1 MNETLNS
8 ALSISAVERETG
20 LSKDVLRKWETRYGF
35 PNPLRDSLG
44 ERAYPIPQ
52 VDRLRLIKRLMDA
65 GMRPSRL
72 VNESDETL
80 NALAQASQSP
90 QVGAEHEDVEKLTLD
105 KLRQQDPIGLRN
117 LLYRELMRQGIQNF
131 VQDTLTPLNNAVG
144 EAWACGE
151 LGVHE
156 EHVYT
161 EAVQWLLRETIAKL
175 SNNQGRP
182 RVLMTTLPDEQHG
195 LGLLMLA
202 SVLSLRGAYCISL
215 GTQTP
220 VQDIVEAARAHHADV
235 VALSFS
241 NAYPQRRILPA
252 LEELRQRLGG
262 EIAVW
267 AGGTG
272 CARLHPASGSDIQ
285 LMPDIE
291 QTMAA
296 LTNWQNTHQNEAEA
310 G

>member
-1 MNETLNS
+1 MNQPPNS

-35 PNPLRDSLG
+35 PSPLRDSLG
-44 ERAYPIPQ
+44 ERAYPLPQ

-72 VNESDETL
+72 VNESDENL
-80 NALAQASQSP
+80 NALALASQSP
-90 QVGAEHEDVEKLTLD
+90 QISSKDGDVETLTLD
-105 KLRQQDPIGLRN
+105 KLRKQDPSGLRQ
-117 LLYRELMRQGIQNF
+117 LLYRELMRQGIQCF
-131 VQDTLTPLNNAVG
+131 VQDTLVPLNHAIG

-151 LGVHE
+151 LSIHE
-156 EHVYT
+156 EHVYS
-161 EAVQWLLRETIAKL
+161 EAVQGLLRETIAKL
-175 SNNQGRP
+175 SDSQGRP
-182 RVLMTTLPDEQHG
+182 RVLMTTLPEEQHG

-202 SVLSLRGAYCISL
+202 AVLSLRGAYCISL

-220 VQDIVEAARAHHADV
+220 VQDIVEAAEAHRADV

-252 LEELRQRLGG
+252 LEELRQRLDG
-262 EIAVW
+262 EVKVW
-267 AGGTG
+267 AGGAG
-272 CARLHPASGSDIQ
+272 CARLHTVPVNNIQ
-285 LMPDIE
+285 LLADLE
-291 QTMAA
+291 QTLTAMSSWQSAHQTEA
-296 LTNWQNTHQNEAEA
+296 LA

>member
-1 MNETLNS
+1 MNQPPNS

-35 PNPLRDSLG
+35 PSPLRDSLG
-44 ERAYPIPQ
+44 ERAYPLPQ

-72 VNESDETL
+72 VNESDENL
-80 NALAQASQSP
+80 NALALASQSP
-90 QVGAEHEDVEKLTLD
+90 QISSKDGDVEKLTLE
-105 KLRQQDPIGLRN
+105 KLRKQDPSGLRQ
-117 LLYRELMRQGIQNF
+117 LLYRELMHQGIQSF
-131 VQDTLTPLNNAVG
+131 VQDTLTPLNHAIG

-151 LGVHE
+151 LGIHE
-156 EHVYT
+156 EHVYS
-161 EAVQWLLRETIAKL
+161 EAVQGLLRETIAKL
-175 SNNQGRP
+175 SDSQGRP

-202 SVLSLRGAYCISL
+202 ALLSLRGAYCISL
-215 GTQTP
+215 GIQTP
-220 VQDIVEAARAHHADV
+220 VQDIVEAAQAHRADV

-252 LEELRQRLGG
+252 LAELRQQLDDAIEVWSGG
-262 EIAVW
+262 
-267 AGGTG
+267 AGCT
-272 CARLHPASGSDIQ
+272 RLHSSLPGIRLQPGMNQVVTA
-285 LMPDIE
+285 LAE
-291 QTMAA
+291 WRAA
-296 LTNWQNTHQNEAEA
+296 RPN

>member
-1 MNETLNS
+1 MNQSLKS

-35 PNPLRDSLG
+35 PSPLRDSLG
-44 ERAYPIPQ
+44 ERAYPLPQ

-72 VNESDETL
+72 VNESDENL
-80 NALAQASQSP
+80 NALALASQSP
-90 QVGAEHEDVEKLTLD
+90 QISSKDGDVEKLTLE
-105 KLRQQDPIGLRN
+105 KLRKQDPSGLRQ
-117 LLYRELMRQGIQNF
+117 LLYRELMRQGIQCF
-131 VQDTLTPLNNAVG
+131 VQDTLVPLNHAIG

-151 LGVHE
+151 LSIHE
-156 EHVYT
+156 EHVYS
-161 EAVQWLLRETIAKL
+161 EAVQGLLRETIAKL
-175 SNNQGRP
+175 SDSQGRP
-182 RVLMTTLPDEQHG
+182 RVLLTTLPDEQHG

-202 SVLSLRGAYCISL
+202 AVLSLRGAYCISL

-220 VQDIVEAARAHHADV
+220 VQDIVEAAEAHRADV

-252 LEELRQRLGG
+252 LEELRQRLDG
-262 EIAVW
+262 EVEVW
-267 AGGTG
+267 AGGAG
-272 CARLHPASGSDIQ
+272 CARLHTVPVNNIQ
-285 LMPDIE
+285 LLADLE
-291 QTMAA
+291 QTLTAMSSWQSAHQTEA
-296 LTNWQNTHQNEAEA
+296 LA

>member
-1 MNETLNS
+1 MNQTLNS
-8 ALSISAVERETG
+8 TLSISAVERETG

-44 ERAYPIPQ
+44 ERAYPLPQ

-72 VNESDETL
+72 VNESEENL
-80 NALAQASQSP
+80 NALALSSQSP
-90 QVGAEHEDVEKLTLD
+90 QVVIENEDVEILTLE
-105 KLRQQDPIGLRN
+105 KLRNQDPSSLRQR
-117 LLYRELMRQGIQNF
+117 LYRELMRQGIQHF
-131 VQDTLTPLNNAVG
+131 VQDTLAPLNHAVG

-151 LGVHE
+151 LGIHE
-156 EHVYT
+156 EHVYS
-161 EAVQWLLRETIAKL
+161 EAVQSVLREAIAKL
-175 SNNQGRP
+175 SDHQGTP

-202 SVLSLRGAYCISL
+202 AVLSLRGAYCISL

-220 VQDIVEAARAHHADV
+220 VQDIVEAAKAHRAEV

-252 LEELRQRLGG
+252 LEELRQRLDG
-262 EIAVW
+262 EVEIW

-272 CARLHPASGSDIQ
+272 CARLHAASGANIQ

-291 QTMAA
+291 QTLMA
-296 LTNWQNTHQNEAEA
+296 LTRWQSAHLAKAEA

>member
-44 ERAYPIPQ
+44 ERAYPLPQ

-72 VNESDETL
+72 VNESDENL

-117 LLYRELMRQGIQNF
+117 LLYRELMRQGIRNF
-131 VQDTLTPLNNAVG
+131 VQDTLTPLNHAVG

-175 SNNQGRP
+175 SDNQGRP

-202 SVLSLRGAYCISL
+202 AVLSLRGAYCISL

-272 CARLHPASGSDIQ
+272 SARLHPASGSDIQ

-291 QTMAA
+291 QTMTA
-296 LTNWQNTHQNEAEA
+296 LSNWQNAHQAEAEA